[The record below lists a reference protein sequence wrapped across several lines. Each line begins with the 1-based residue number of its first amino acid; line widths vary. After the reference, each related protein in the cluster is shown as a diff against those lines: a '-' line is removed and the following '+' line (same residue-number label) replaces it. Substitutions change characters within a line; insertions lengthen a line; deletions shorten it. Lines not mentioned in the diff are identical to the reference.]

1 MTTLDQVT
9 LESIA
14 QAVADELRLGASDDV
29 SVSQVTVAVTYEIH
43 KHDDD
48 SWLEDWYERYSRESV
63 PF

>member
-43 KHDDD
+43 KHDD
-48 SWLEDWYERYSRESV
+48 SWLEDWYEKYSRENV